1 MLGFSLKGELMSE
14 NLTDKLPKSDSEKLT
29 LILTTVQG
37 FEDRIQSLEQQVEEK
52 RYDTRPIWEKLLSDI
67 AELQESLRKETL
79 EIKGSLRNLSRGQK
93 VLNDTIHKV
102 HIDLVDIDERLQAL
116 EATHNQPNT
125 QT

>member
-1 MLGFSLKGELMSE
+1 MSE

-52 RYDTRPIWEKLLSDI
+52 RYDTRPIWEKLVSDI
-67 AELQESLRKETL
+67 AQLQESLRIETR
-79 EIKGSLRNLSRGQK
+79 EIKGSLRSLSRGQT
-93 VLNDTIHKV
+93 VLNDAILKV
-102 HIDLVDIDERLQAL
+102 HVDLLEIDERLQAL
-116 EATHNQPNT
+116 ETTRNRPNS